1 MVLKMGWR
9 DFGAKRSKYGNRK
22 TEVDGEVFDSRKEA
36 DDYAE
41 LKFQQRRGLITDLR
55 RQVPFLLIE
64 AQYDADGKLL
74 ERKCEYVA
82 DFVWVD
88 CKTGETV
95 VADTKTK
102 GTVTAEYIIKRKLM
116 LKKYGVRIRQI

>member
-1 MVLKMGWR
+1 MGWR
-9 DFGAKRSKYGNRK
+9 DFGAKGSKYRNCK
-22 TEVDGEVFDSRKEA
+22 TEVEEEVFDSRKEA
-36 DDYAE
+36 EDYIE
-41 LKFQQRRGLITDLR
+41 LKFQERRGVITDLR

-102 GTVTAEYIIKRKLM
+102 GTITPEYVIKRKLM
-116 LKKYGVRIRQI
+116 LKKYGIRVRQI